1 MKAEGVAGV
10 VAPSSYVVGFAVLE
24 WGWRI
29 VRGWCGRLTK
39 QFLAPLATLPLPLP
53 ADICFLNRCGVEGS
67 GRRRR

>member
-24 WGWRI
+24 WGWCI
-29 VRGWCGRLTK
+29 MRGWCGRLTK
-39 QFLAPLATLPLPLP
+39 QFVAPLATLPLP